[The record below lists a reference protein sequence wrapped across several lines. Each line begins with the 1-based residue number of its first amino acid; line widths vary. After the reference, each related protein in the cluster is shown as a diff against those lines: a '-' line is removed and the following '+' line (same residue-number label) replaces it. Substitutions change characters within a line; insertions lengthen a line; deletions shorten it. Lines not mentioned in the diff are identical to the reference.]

1 MMRPNSK
8 TQSDQGL
15 GFDGAAVE
23 TTRKPSRDLHKNQWS
38 GHLNDGRLVQM
49 SQQPNKKGNDGS
61 CHHSGMGQ
69 GGKTPPTAGLVGKP
83 ANADSM
89 NFGTQQRGGGRKF
102 EPSATQNFKGNADR
116 INAGPG
122 PRKGN
127 SQ

>member
-8 TQSDQGL
+8 TQQDQGL

-23 TTRKPSRDLHKNQWS
+23 TTRKPSKDLHKNQWS

-49 SQQPNKKGNDGS
+49 SQQPNRKGNDGT
-61 CHHSGMGQ
+61 CHHSGMKQ
-69 GGKTPPTAGLVGKP
+69 SGKTPPTPGVAGKP
-83 ANADSM
+83 ANPDSM
-89 NFGTQQRGGGRKF
+89 NFGTQQRGGGTTMGKT
-102 EPSATQNFKGNADR
+102 PANPDR